1 MTDNVTPFRKLD
13 RGGRRAR
20 WHAEVAIAIRA
31 AIEPLSQKAPLSNR
45 FQARPPFA
53 SNTDPSGRDESWR
66 MSAR

>member
-1 MTDNVTPFRKLD
+1 MIGLNEREVRYEVQIQRLLRRPDAQD
-13 RGGRRAR
+13 RRI
-20 WHAEVAIAIRA
+20 VC
-31 AIEPLSQKAPLSNR
+31 LSNR